1 MGPDPGV
8 PKTCG
13 SGSPTLVSL
22 YINVQYEEDEE
33 EDSGVVTGCNLFVAK
48 KCEKCCTVVT
58 VLCSEAPGLV
68 CEATVEEDCQ
78 RCMRNVKAS
87 CRDMENCRQR
97 SFPSYL
103 QGFADPDPV
112 LIGSGS
118 GIRFVQD
125 FLIP

>member
-1 MGPDPGV
+1 MDPDPGV
-8 PKTCG
+8 PKTCGSG

-58 VLCSEAPGLV
+58 VVCSEAPGLV

-97 SFPSYL
+97 SFPLY
-103 QGFADPDPV
+103 
-112 LIGSGS
+112 
-118 GIRFVQD
+118 
-125 FLIP
+125 

>member
-1 MGPDPGV
+1 MRKGKDTYLEPDPDPGGR
-8 PKTCG
+8 KTCG
-13 SGSPTLVSL
+13 SGSPTLISL

-33 EDSGVVTGCNLFVAK
+33 ESSGVVTGCNLFVAK

-97 SFPSYL
+97 SFPSY
-103 QGFADPDPV
+103 
-112 LIGSGS
+112 
-118 GIRFVQD
+118 
-125 FLIP
+125 